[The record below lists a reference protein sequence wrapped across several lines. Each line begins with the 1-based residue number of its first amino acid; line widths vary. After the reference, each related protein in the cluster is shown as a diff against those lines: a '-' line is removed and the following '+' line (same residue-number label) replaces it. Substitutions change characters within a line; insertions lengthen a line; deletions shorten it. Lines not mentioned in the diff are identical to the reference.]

1 MRRVP
6 IVPTIIVTVAIAA
19 MIALGLWQLLER
31 RPQKEAFLAQLAA
44 NPTRPA
50 IAFPRFPDEAL
61 LFRRTRAFC
70 LEPVSIM
77 RAGAGAAGY
86 RVIALCRTG
95 AEGPGLRVQIGTTR
109 DPVGKVAWG
118 GGRVSGWIAHAPD
131 SRPLIATVTQ
141 PNAVRELMLV
151 ADHPAAGL
159 SRNAPPS
166 IESIP
171 NNHLAYAVQW
181 FLFAAVAAII
191 YVIALRRR
199 DKRLPEGETT
209 KP

>member
-1 MRRVP
+1 VKRVP
-6 IVPTIIVTVAIAA
+6 LVPTIIVSLAIAA
-19 MIALGLWQLLER
+19 MIALGLWQLLDR

-50 IAFPRFPDEAL
+50 VAFPRVADGTL
-61 LFRRTRAFC
+61 LFRRSSAFC
-70 LEPVSIM
+70 LEPVSIT

-109 DPVGKVAWG
+109 DPVGKVLWRG
-118 GGRVSGWIAHAPD
+118 GKVSGWIAHAPD
-131 SRPLIATVTQ
+131 ARPLIAEVTQ
-141 PNAVRELMLV
+141 SHTPRELMLV
-151 ADHPAAGL
+151 AATPGTGL
-159 SRNAPPS
+159 SPNSPPS

-181 FLFAAVAAII
+181 FLFAGVAAII
-191 YVIALRRR
+191 YVVALRRR
-199 DKRLPEGETT
+199 WRKTDPA
-209 KP
+209 